1 MMDKKNLKKTY
12 KYRLY
17 PTKRQQE
24 ILEKQLF
31 LCRWL
36 YNHFLDERRTLY
48 QKKKIKVSCY
58 DQIKKILELK
68 KEKPELTK
76 VYSQALQDVVRRLD
90 RAFQNFFR
98 RVGKNKNG
106 RRQKVGY
113 PRFKGYWRYDSFVYP
128 QSGFELK
135 NNKLNHPS
143 DSEGS
148 RRDLS
153 LRLSKI
159 GSIKLKLHRPIKGN
173 IKTLTIRRTRTNKWY
188 ACFSVEI
195 KKELP
200 QKKVIQKA
208 IGIDVGLDSFL
219 TTSQG
224 EKIDN
229 PRYLTKSEEKLAKI
243 QRWHSRKKLKSSNRK
258 RSRLRVARLYEKITN
273 QRLDFL
279 HKLSSGLA
287 KSFQLVAFEKLNIK
301 GMVRNK
307 YLAKSISDASWN
319 RFLQQLRY
327 KAAEAGI
334 WAVEINAKNT
344 SQVCS
349 GCQTIV
355 LKTIA
360 ARKHQCPFCG
370 LTLDRDINAARN
382 ILQLALLNFA
392 KQNLG
397 GLALNTV
404 GTTGINACAQSYDW
418 ARGRMTP
425 WSWKN
430 TFDREAGSH

>member
-1 MMDKKNLKKTY
+1 MMAKQVFKKTY

-17 PTKRQQE
+17 PTKKQQE
-24 ILEKQLF
+24 ILEKHLS

-48 QKKKIKVSCY
+48 QKKKIKVFCY
-58 DQIKKILELK
+58 DQIKKIPQLK
-68 KEKPELTK
+68 KENLELNN
-76 VYSQALQDVVRRLD
+76 VYSQILQDVVKRLD
-90 RAFQNFFR
+90 KAFQNFFR
-98 RVGKNKNG
+98 RVKENKNG
-106 RRQKVGY
+106 KKQKVGY
-113 PRFKGYWRYDSFVYP
+113 PRFKGYWRYDSFIYP
-128 QSGFELK
+128 QFGFELRDD
-135 NNKLNHPS
+135 KLN
-143 DSEGS
+143 
-148 RRDLS
+148 
-153 LRLSKI
+153 LSKI
-159 GSIKLKLHRPIKGN
+159 GSIKLKLHRLLEGTP
-173 IKTLTIRRTRTNKWY
+173 KTLTVRRTRTNKWY

-200 QKKVIQKA
+200 KKKVIQEA

-258 RSRLRVARLYEKITN
+258 KSRLKVARLYEKITD

-279 HKLSSGLA
+279 LKLSSGLA
-287 KSFQLVAFEKLNIK
+287 KSFQLIAFEKLNIK

-344 SQVCS
+344 SQICS
-349 GCQTIV
+349 GCGSNV
-355 LKTIA
+355 PKTLA
-360 ARKHQCPFCG
+360 VKKHKCPQCG
-370 LTLDRDINAARN
+370 LIIDRDINAAKN
-382 ILQLALLNFA
+382 ILQ
-392 KQNLG
+392 
-397 GLALNTV
+397 LALNTV
-404 GTTGINACAQSYDW
+404 GTTGINACGV
-418 ARGRMTP
+418 GRILPTMKQEATYFN
-425 WSWKN
+425 SW
-430 TFDREAGSH
+430 